1 VVPAPNL
8 NVIHP
13 AVTVPV
19 LEGKLEAGTTL
30 LACAVW
36 AGDGTPEGSAGSVSG
51 GELPRAA
58 VREKTPESWNLTI
71 FGSAGGAATEIS
83 L

>member
-13 AVTVPV
+13 AVVIPA
-19 LEGKLEAGTTL
+19 LEGRLEPGTSF

-36 AGDGTPEGSAGSVSG
+36 AGDGTPAESAGAVPG
-51 GELPRAA
+51 GGLPGAA
-58 VREKTPESWNLTI
+58 VEEKDPGHWGLTI
-71 FGSAGGAATEIS
+71 FDSTGGIAAEITV
-83 L
+83 

>member
-13 AVTVPV
+13 AVVIPA
-19 LEGKLEAGTTL
+19 LEGRLEPGTTL

-36 AGDGTPEGSAGSVSG
+36 AGDGTAEGSAGAVPG
-51 GELPRAA
+51 GGLPRA
-58 VREKTPESWNLTI
+58 VVEEKDPGHWSLTI
-71 FGSAGGAATEIS
+71 FDNAGGTAAETAI
-83 L
+83 